1 MKEALQRIQKTL
13 DQLEI
18 FKQSTAEPPAI
29 IDRPISFQISPVAP
43 KVDLPPPSAL
53 KNERLQ
59 LPQLFPVSSDES
71 SPVVATPAERSPA
84 AKISIEQVLQQIQAL
99 YHEGP
104 IVDGWI
110 DSSPTL
116 LEPDDKV
123 EEIVFE
129 RPDLSTAAF
138 SAPASSL
145 TSYRVCGIDASGE
158 QWSYPCPVDQLLEL
172 SVAIARYHKLQELL
186 AQKQQLESQLKS
198 SAIGENINN
207 F

>member
-1 MKEALQRIQKTL
+1 MKETLKRIQETL

-18 FKQSTAEPPAI
+18 LKQSTAEPPTI
-29 IDRPISFQISPVAP
+29 TDRPISFQISPLAP
-43 KVDLPPPSAL
+43 KADLPAPPAP
-53 KNERLQ
+53 KNQTLQ
-59 LPQLFPVSSDES
+59 LPQLISVGSVEPSPAIETPV
-71 SPVVATPAERSPA
+71 ERSPS
-84 AKISIEQVLQQIQAL
+84 AKIAMEQVLQQIQIL

-110 DSSPTL
+110 DSSPTVV
-116 LEPDDKV
+116 EPDDKV

-129 RPDLSTAAF
+129 RPDLSAATF
-138 SAPASSL
+138 SEPNASL
-145 TSYRVCGIDASGE
+145 TSYRVCGINAFGE

-172 SVAIARYHKLQELL
+172 SVAIARYHQLEELL

-198 SAIGENINN
+198 SAIAENIDK

>member
-1 MKEALQRIQKTL
+1 MKEALKRIQETL

-29 IDRPISFQISPVAP
+29 TDRPISFQISPAAP
-43 KVDLPPPSAL
+43 KVDFPSPSTL
-53 KNERLQ
+53 KSQPLQ
-59 LPQLFPVSSDES
+59 LPQLSVGSVEP
-71 SPVVATPAERSPA
+71 SPVVKTQVERSPS

-110 DSSPTL
+110 DSSLTL
-116 LEPDDKV
+116 LEPDDMV

-138 SAPASSL
+138 SAPATSL

-158 QWSYPCPVDQLLEL
+158 QWSYSCPVDQLLEL

-186 AQKQQLESQLKS
+186 AQKRQLESQLKS

>member
-1 MKEALQRIQKTL
+1 MKETLKRIHDTL

-18 FKQSTAEPPAI
+18 FKQSTAQAPTI
-29 IDRPISFQISPVAP
+29 TDRPISFQISPVAP
-43 KVDLPPPSAL
+43 KVDLPPPPAP
-53 KNERLQ
+53 KNDRLQ
-59 LPQLFPVSSDES
+59 LPQLFPVGSVEL
-71 SPVVATPAERSPA
+71 SPVVETQIERSPS
-84 AKISIEQVLQQIQAL
+84 AKISLEQVLQQIQAL

-110 DSSPTL
+110 DSSPAV

-145 TSYRVCGIDASGE
+145 TSYRVCGIDTSGE
-158 QWSYPCPVDQLLEL
+158 QWSYSCPIDQLLEL

-186 AQKQQLESQLKS
+186 AQKQQLQSQLHS

>member
-1 MKEALQRIQKTL
+1 MKKALKRIQETL

-18 FKQSTAEPPAI
+18 LKQSTAEPHAI
-29 IDRPISFQISPVAP
+29 SDRPISFQISPVAP
-43 KVDLPPPSAL
+43 KVDLPSPAA
-53 KNERLQ
+53 KNDRLQ
-59 LPQLFPVSSDES
+59 LPQIFPVGSVEP
-71 SPVVATPAERSPA
+71 SPVVETQVERSPA
-84 AKISIEQVLQQIQAL
+84 KSIEQVLQQIQAL
-99 YHEGP
+99 YYEGP

-110 DSSPTL
+110 DSSPTV
-116 LEPDDKV
+116 LEPDDRV

-138 SAPASSL
+138 SKLDASL

-158 QWSYPCPVDQLLEL
+158 QWSYPCPIDQLLDL

-186 AQKQQLESQLKS
+186 AQKRQLESQFKS